1 MYYYKLKKKSII
13 CIEGKDAIS
22 FLQGIITN
30 NTNKL
35 KNNRVIYSTLLSPQ
49 GKLLHDF
56 FLFKDMEKIYLDAP
70 RYNINKLKEK
80 LNLYKLNR
88 DISIS
93 EKRIYSYFLFFG
105 KLTNKILGLTTKL
118 GECKKVGSAKIFN
131 DPRNIN
137 LGYRII
143 CNNKK
148 DEDKIKQIIKNAKII
163 SNFDEYEKQ
172 RILNCAPNIEK
183 DNLYNKAYLL
193 QYNFENLNSICWKKG
208 CFVGQEVTIKMKKK
222 GSLKKKL
229 YVVKSLT
236 KNLNSPKEIKFKNQ
250 LIGTTTSHYKNIA
263 LAIIQINKIN
273 NIKKEKSILII

>member
-1 MYYYKLKKKSII
+1 MYYCKLKKKAII
-13 CIEGKDAIS
+13 CIEGKDATS

-56 FLFKDMEKIYLDAP
+56 FLFEDMKKFYLDAP
-70 RYNINKLKEK
+70 KYNIKKLKEK

-88 DISIS
+88 DINIS
-93 EKRIYSYFLFFG
+93 EKKIYSYFVFFG
-105 KLTNKILGLTTKL
+105 KSVNKILGITAKL
-118 GECKKVGSAKIFN
+118 GEYKEVGSTKIFN

-137 LGYRII
+137 LGSRII
-143 CNNKK
+143 CDNKEGEK
-148 DEDKIKQIIKNAKII
+148 KIIQIIKNKKIVL
-163 SNFDEYEKQ
+163 SFKEYEKQ
-172 RILNCAPNIEK
+172 RILNCVPDIEK

-208 CFVGQEVTIKMKKK
+208 CFVGQELTVKMKNK
-222 GSLKKKL
+222 GFLKKKL
-229 YVVKSLT
+229 YVVKSFT
-236 KNLNSPKEIKFKNQ
+236 KKLDSPKEIKYKDQ

-263 LAIIQINKIN
+263 LALVYIDKIKK
-273 NIKKEKSILII
+273 IKKEKNVLII